1 MATKATESRK
11 PITEPNDLKKPRNQT
26 AKTLASNKSIHK
38 KANNIVR
45 TKNTSSKSSR
55 CSPLSISLWIR
66 TKNTCDGAKTNTGD

>member
-38 KANNIVR
+38 KATNIVR
-45 TKNTSSKSSR
+45 TKDTSCKSSR
-55 CSPLSISLWIR
+55 CSPLSISLRIR